1 MGVEIQNIFAQH
13 IGAYAQSHQ
22 MSHTQRKAARD
33 IVNCR
38 TAALGAHI
46 DTCDNCGHTRISYN
60 SCRNRHCPQCQTFAK
75 EQWIDK
81 QKKNL
86 LNTPYFHVVF
96 TVPSELNPAFRR
108 QQSAMYALL
117 FQAASETVLEL
128 CADRKYL
135 GAMPGITAILH
146 TWGQNLQF
154 HPHIHMIVTGGGLTP
169 GQKWRASSKR
179 FFLPVRVLSAKFRG
193 KFLALLKNRFSA
205 IDKNLLDSCYRQK
218 WVVYCKPP
226 FDNTGMVVSY
236 LGRYTHRVAISN
248 SRILSLQNGTVT
260 FRWRDYAHGN
270 QEKLMTLDA
279 DEFIRRFLL
288 HVLPAGFRKIR
299 HYGLFAP
306 RNKGNRLALCRR
318 LTNTL
323 QPARELSPL
332 ALLKRMLGKDF
343 NLCPCCKLGHFS
355 REPPNLSEC

>member
-1 MGVEIQNIFAQH
+1 M
-13 IGAYAQSHQ
+13 
-22 MSHTQRKAARD
+22 RD
-33 IVNCR
+33 IMNCR

-60 SCRNRHCPQCQTFAK
+60 SCRNRHCPKCQTFAK

-86 LNTPYFHVVF
+86 LNTSYFHAVF
-96 TVPSELNPAFRR
+96 TVPSELNPTFRH

-135 GAMPGITAILH
+135 GATPGITAILH

-169 GQKWRASSKR
+169 DRKWRASSKR

-205 IDKNLLDSCYRQK
+205 IDKNLLDICYQQK

-226 FDNTGMVVSY
+226 FDNAGMVVSY

-260 FRWRDYAHGN
+260 FRWRDYTHGN

-279 DEFIRRFLL
+279 GEFIRRFLL
-288 HVLPAGFRKIR
+288 HILPAGFRKIR
-299 HYGLFAP
+299 HYGLFAS

-323 QPARELSPL
+323 QPVQNLSPL
-332 ALLKRMLGKDF
+332 ALLERMLGKDF

-355 REPPNLSEC
+355 REPPCLSVS